1 MLVQQLNRRARRP
14 ARAQARSGGKITIG
28 SDQANDH
35 GTEDATGKSTFEIE
49 ASNDSS
55 GYFFKPTILQ
65 GSGGQSITL
74 EIKNDGSVPHNFSI
88 TSMNVNVTVEPG
100 ASQEVKVTFPQTG
113 TVEYFCSFHHALG
126 MAGELSVADRRGER
140 RSAAAP
146 ERGQLVG
153 GQIRVEAVDQLGDL
167 RAHDREDVSAA
178 SRREGVWRAARY
190 DEEPS
195 WIDALP

>member
-1 MLVQQLNRRARRP
+1 MRPRTFVLFSATAVALIMLA
-14 ARAQARSGGKITIG
+14 ACSSSSSTAAQTSGSSSSSGKITIG

-35 GTEDATGKSTFEIE
+35 GTEDATGKATFEIE
-49 ASNDSS
+49 ATNDTS

-88 TSMNVNVTVEPG
+88 TSMSVNVTVQPG

-126 MAGELSVADRRGER
+126 MAGELSVA
-140 RSAAAP
+140 
-146 ERGQLVG
+146 
-153 GQIRVEAVDQLGDL
+153 
-167 RAHDREDVSAA
+167 
-178 SRREGVWRAARY
+178 
-190 DEEPS
+190 
-195 WIDALP
+195 